1 MGKGQTHIFR
11 RSASDTNGHQRKRTV
26 SNGNQRKATEAN
38 GRLRKGKRMSDCS
51 PTLDIGLWTLDFI
64 STPIRT
70 YPDLSGKWKFPE
82 VPLWTFNL
90 NDTRPRNPD
99 LGTRNSLVPR
109 SGSGLGPGSNQER
122 QPPTCCVLR
131 LSPIQFWEPFLH
143 HFLHFAF
150 AIALQIQGFRSGI
163 APCMCLA
170 RAERGVY
177 AASLPENS
185 SRGEL
190 QAPANSPIEAA

>member
-1 MGKGQTHIFR
+1 MPAPFR
-11 RSASDTNGHQRKRTV
+11 AFPRLFAAFRALKISRSFDTNGHQRTPTV
-26 SNGNQRKATEAN
+26 TN
-38 GRLRKGKRMSDCS
+38 GRLRKPTEGYGRENAC
-51 PTLDIGLWTLDFI
+51 PTAHQRWTLDFGLWTLDFI

-143 HFLHFAF
+143 HFLHFA
-150 AIALQIQGFRSGI
+150 LR
-163 APCMCLA
+163 
-170 RAERGVY
+170 
-177 AASLPENS
+177 
-185 SRGEL
+185 
-190 QAPANSPIEAA
+190 